1 MLSRRGHRLS
11 RFRKNKRRLR
21 ERLRQRIFF
30 RDKVVPEA
38 MEKPRVLVLT
48 GAGISAE
55 SSIRTFR
62 AADGLWEEHR
72 VEDVATPEGF
82 DRDPELVQAFYNAR
96 RRQLQQPEIQPNA
109 AHLALAKLQ
118 DALGDR
124 FLLVTQ
130 NIDNLHERAG
140 NTNVIHMHGE
150 LLKVRCSQSGQV
162 LDWTGDVTPEDKCH
176 CCQFPAPLRP
186 HVVWFGEMP
195 LGMDEIYMALSMAD
209 IFIAIGTSGHVY
221 PAAGFVHEAKLHGAH
236 TVELNLEPS
245 QVGNEFAEKYYGPA
259 SQVVPEFVEKLLKG
273 LKAGSIA

>member
-11 RFRKNKRRLR
+11 RFRKNKRHLR
-21 ERLRQRIFF
+21 DRLRQRIFF
-30 RDKVVPEA
+30 RDRVVPEL

-55 SSIRTFR
+55 SGIRTFR

-82 DRDPELVQAFYNAR
+82 SRNPELVQSFYNAR
-96 RRQLQQPEIQPNA
+96 RHQLQQPEIQPNA
-109 AHLALAKLQ
+109 AHIALAKLE
-118 DALGDR
+118 AELGDR

-140 NTNVIHMHGE
+140 SQNVIHMHGE
-150 LLKVRCSQSGQV
+150 LLKVRCSQSGQI
-162 LDWTGDVTPEDKCH
+162 LEWKDDVTPEDKCH

-195 LGMDEIYMALSMAD
+195 LGMDEIYMALAMAD
-209 IFIAIGTSGHVY
+209 VFIAIGTSGHVY
-221 PAAGFVHEAKLHGAH
+221 PAAGFVHEARLPGPRPL
-236 TVELNLEPS
+236 ELNIKQNKNTS
-245 QVGNEFAEKYYGPA
+245 EFE
-259 SQVVPEFVEKLLKG
+259 
-273 LKAGSIA
+273 

>member
-1 MLSRRGHRLS
+1 MQSRRLHRLG
-11 RFRKNKRRLR
+11 RFRRNKRRLR

-30 RDKVVPEA
+30 RDRIMTPEVMNKPVV
-38 MEKPRVLVLT
+38 VVLT

-55 SSIRTFR
+55 SGIRTFR

-82 DRDPELVQAFYNAR
+82 ARNPQLVQEFYNAR
-96 RRQLQQPEIQPNA
+96 RRQLQQPEIKPNA
-109 AHLALAKLQ
+109 AHLALARLEE
-118 DALGDR
+118 ALGDR

-130 NIDNLHERAG
+130 NIDNLHERVG
-140 NTNVIHMHGE
+140 SKNVVHMHGE

-162 LDWTGDVTPEDKCH
+162 LEWTGDVTPGDKCH

-195 LGMDEIYMALSMAD
+195 LGMDSIYEALARAD
-209 IFIAIGTSGHVY
+209 VFIAIGTSGHVY
-221 PAAGFVHEAKLHGAH
+221 PAAGFVHEAKLQGAH

-245 QVGNEFAEKYYGPA
+245 QVGSEFEEKHYGLA
-259 SQVVPEFVEKLLKG
+259 SQVVPEYVEKLLKG
-273 LKAGSIA
+273 L

>member
-55 SSIRTFR
+55 SGIRTFR

-96 RRQLQQPEIQPNA
+96 RRQLQLSTTGVI
-109 AHLALAKLQ
+109 K
-118 DALGDR
+118 R
-124 FLLVTQ
+124 
-130 NIDNLHERAG
+130 LH
-140 NTNVIHMHGE
+140 
-150 LLKVRCSQSGQV
+150 
-162 LDWTGDVTPEDKCH
+162 
-176 CCQFPAPLRP
+176 QFR
-186 HVVWFGEMP
+186 
-195 LGMDEIYMALSMAD
+195 
-209 IFIAIGTSGHVY
+209 IAIETFRRCHIFNPMFFPQAICGAKGTN
-221 PAAGFVHEAKLHGAH
+221 
-236 TVELNLEPS
+236 T
-245 QVGNEFAEKYYGPA
+245 
-259 SQVVPEFVEKLLKG
+259 
-273 LKAGSIA
+273 